1 MTLVRQTGYHGA
13 GGEVSGEAAEISRG
27 RYKGW
32 IERIQ
37 LIQGALESVSSEA
50 AGFFQ
55 FID

>member
-1 MTLVRQTGYHGA
+1 ME
-13 GGEVSGEAAEISRG
+13 GEVSGEAAATSGG

-37 LIQGALESVSSEA
+37 LIQGAVENASSEA
-50 AGFFQ
+50 AEFSQ